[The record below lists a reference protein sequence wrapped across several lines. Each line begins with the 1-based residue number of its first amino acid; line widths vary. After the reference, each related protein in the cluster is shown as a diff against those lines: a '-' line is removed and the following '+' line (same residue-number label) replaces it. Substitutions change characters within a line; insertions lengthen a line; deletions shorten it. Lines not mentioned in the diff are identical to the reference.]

1 MPSRAPSATTT
12 PIAPLRRHNSIA
24 HSRDALSRG
33 SRKIDRPSNSA
44 YTPANELGLG
54 QHLLPIH
61 TAARP
66 PPSPSPAARIAR
78 AARCISSDNGRI
90 QPRPGPRP
98 RSQGASM
105 PCSPIPSHSCTAPR
119 ASPPTPAPAPW
130 FASALST
137 ASHPVGTPESACR
150 TSEPPC
156 STRRITSL
164 RRRRTASGD
173 PSMSAQTDRI
183 MLGYHPNETL
193 SSGFCA
199 ENRVPGGG
207 VWTKH
212 DRQGVLRALH
222 SCPSLADPRSLPV
235 AARCGVRV
243 PPKGTGRT

>member
-54 QHLLPIH
+54 QHRLPIH

-78 AARCISSDNGRI
+78 AARCISSDIGRI
-90 QPRPGPRP
+90 QPRP
-98 RSQGASM
+98 RSQGAPV

-137 ASHPVGTPESACR
+137 ASHPVGTPESASR

-164 RRRRTASGD
+164 RRRTASGD

-193 SSGFCA
+193 SSGFRA
-199 ENRVPGGG
+199 EKQVPGGG
-207 VWTKH
+207 
-212 DRQGVLRALH
+212 G
-222 SCPSLADPRSLPV
+222 
-235 AARCGVRV
+235 
-243 PPKGTGRT
+243 